1 MTRNAVGLTALIAGL
16 FLLTLLT
23 LIVGSVDIS
32 IAGLFRALVEPRG
45 EDVAQR
51 ILWGIRIP
59 KACAAILAG
68 SSLAVAGLSLQTVFR
83 NPLCGPFVLGISSG
97 ASLGVALA
105 LLAGFSFG
113 AFGVL
118 GAATAGAL
126 MVTAAILAVSSR
138 FRRASV
144 LLIAGLLIGYF
155 IDALVSI
162 LIAGSSAENLRVYV
176 AWGMGSFSRLS
187 LDTAWMFAGSVL
199 VGLLL
204 IVCSMRYMNA
214 VRMGDEFARNLGIRV
229 ELSQRCVLFGACL
242 LAGAATAF
250 CGPVAFIG
258 IAVPHLAYMLFRSTN
273 HRLLIPASALCGAD
287 LALIAGL
294 CPVTIPLNAVL
305 SIVGV
310 PVILYVLLSGDRK
323 GNPL

>member
-1 MTRNAVGLTALIAGL
+1 VTRNAVGLLALIAGL
-16 FLLTLLT
+16 LLLS
-23 LIVGSVDIS
+23 LITFVSGPVDITP
-32 IAGLFRALVEPRG
+32 AGFFAALLEPRG

-105 LLAGFSFG
+105 LLAGLSFG
-113 AFGVL
+113 ALGVL
-118 GAATAGAL
+118 GSATVGAL
-126 MVTAAILAVSSR
+126 VVTAAVLAVASR
-138 FRRASV
+138 FRQASV
-144 LLIAGLLIGYF
+144 LLIAGLLMGYF

-162 LIAGSSAENLRVYV
+162 LIAGSAAENLRVYV
-176 AWGMGSFSRLS
+176 AWGLGSFARLT
-187 LDTAWMFAGSVL
+187 LDSAWIFALAVA
-199 VGLLL
+199 VGLAL
-204 IVCSMRYMNA
+204 IVCSMRYLNA
-214 VRMGDEFARNLGIRV
+214 VRMGDDFARSLGIRV
-229 ELSQRCVLFGACL
+229 DVSRRCVLLGACI

-258 IAVPHLAYMLFRSTN
+258 IAVPHLAYMLFRTTN
-273 HRLLIPASALCGAD
+273 HRVLVPASALCGAD

-310 PVILYVLLSGDRK
+310 PVILYVLLC
-323 GNPL
+323 GNKMGNAR